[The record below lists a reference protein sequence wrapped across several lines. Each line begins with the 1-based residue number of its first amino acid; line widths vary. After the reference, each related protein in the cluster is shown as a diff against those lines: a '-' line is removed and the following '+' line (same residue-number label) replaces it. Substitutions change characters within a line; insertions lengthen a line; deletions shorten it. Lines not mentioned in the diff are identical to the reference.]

1 MSRRRFFATDAR
13 RGFTLIE
20 IVVAVAI
27 LTLVTAAIAP
37 LVYRHLED
45 SKMAAAQVEVKVIG
59 EALQMFHAD
68 TGVWPIVINGTS
80 YSRLATQGSGSCGN
94 EGMAPGDG
102 SVATSERWSSFGS
115 VYNLTDILIYNQF
128 NAAGA
133 ALFTPSNFPARK
145 PGWHGPYMKEIHG
158 DPWGHPYVCN
168 ITWGAYQPGQPGYRN
183 DREHNILIVSAG
195 PDGRY
200 ETPFGDEATVVHE
213 EIGGDD
219 IGFVVRLA
227 RP

>member
-1 MSRRRFFATDAR
+1 MRLNSTRTR

-20 IVVAVAI
+20 IVIAVAI
-27 LTLVTAAIAP
+27 LALLTAGIAP

-45 SKMAAAQVEVKVIG
+45 SKVASAQIEVKVIG

-68 TGVWPIVINGTS
+68 TGQWPALINGGV
-80 YSRLATQGSGSCGN
+80 YGRLATQGSGSCGN
-94 EGMAPGDG
+94 EGMAAGDPT
-102 SVATSERWSSFGS
+102 VATSERWQSYGA

-145 PGWHGPYMKEIHG
+145 PGWHGPYMKEIHS

-168 ITWGAYQPGQPGYRN
+168 ITWGAYSPGQVGYRN
-183 DREHNILIVSAG
+183 DLEHNIMLVSAG
-195 PDGRY
+195 PNGRY
-200 ETPFGDEATVVHE
+200 ETPFGDETSVVHE